1 MDILLYVIVRQGRK
15 SLIYIKSNGSGS
27 AMLKHKVFIV
37 DDHPVICQGLSQLI
51 NNESDLSVCGDAPDI
66 SNALQSIPECR
77 PDAAIV
83 DISLGKGNGIRL
95 IEELALCSRNLP
107 VLVLSMHEES
117 VYAERCLKAGAKGY
131 IMKEQPP
138 GEVISALRKILDGE
152 IYISENLRS
161 TLFNKLIAKR
171 FKADTSPVDR
181 LSNREL
187 EVFEFIGQGLQTRQ
201 VAEELNL
208 SVKTIE
214 TYIEHIKQKMNF
226 KSLHELILH
235 AIRWVMVGKIL

>member
-1 MDILLYVIVRQGRK
+1 
-15 SLIYIKSNGSGS
+15 
-27 AMLKHKVFIV
+27 MLKHKVFIV
-37 DDHPVICQGLSQLI
+37 DDHPVMCEGLSQLI
-51 NNESDLSVCGDAPDI
+51 NNETDLTVCGDAPDI

-83 DISLGKGNGIRL
+83 DISLRKGSGIRL
-95 IEELALCSRNLP
+95 IEELSISNRNLP

-117 VYAERCLKAGAKGY
+117 IYAERCLKAGAKGY
-131 IMKEQPP
+131 IMKQQSP

-152 IYISENLRS
+152 IYVSENLRS
-161 TLFNKLIAKR
+161 TLFNKLITKR

-187 EVFEFIGQGLQTRQ
+187 EVFQLIGQGLQTRQ
-201 VAEELNL
+201 VAGELNL

-226 KSLHELILH
+226 KSLHELIIH
-235 AIRWVMVGKIL
+235 AIRWLTAGKIL